1 MIEGSEEKEAIALSE
16 PKLISPLLDGFVMG
30 DPMSEHDGVR
40 CCPAMKKDSDEKY
53 IVKILSIPANQTKV
67 EALLLTGAFP
77 NSAAAL
83 DYFRGLGQDIVNE
96 TEELEKLSKLEG
108 FLPFDGVQMLPMDGE
123 VGYDVYLLSPYRRS
137 LERYFRKEV
146 ITHLAAVNLGLDLC
160 AAAAIARHEG
170 FVCIDLKP
178 ENVFISDKQEYRIGD
193 LGLARM
199 EDLSMLSLP
208 EKYLSAYTAPE
219 VRDPMATLNP
229 SVDVY
234 AIGKILA
241 QAFNGGTLPEETDG
255 VPVAPAYA
263 DYEMAEII
271 QKACAAEPKDRWEN
285 PAKMGQAIVSYMQR
299 NGANDVPIVPQPV
312 REPEVEDAE
321 ETAFPEQEP
330 DTEPTEDTQE
340 VPEEPVDAA
349 EEISDEE
356 PDEPSEED
364 DQLSFLSQLVG
375 DETAPGTET
384 VEDVDYASLS
394 GETSEILS
402 VADDLIAAQV
412 PEPAVAP
419 GPVDVPIPEP
429 IVPEQPEE
437 PEASEEDTDEAPA
450 EDAGEPE
457 EVVETPKPK
466 KERKPFPV
474 KKVVGAICGVAVAA
488 AVFVGGYYYYH
499 HYYLLNINSL
509 SLSGSKGNLTI
520 QVESPAD
527 EKLLSVTCKD
537 THGNVLTSPVVN
549 GRASFTGL
557 PANTQF
563 DISLSVEGFH
573 KLTGSTSRSYNT
585 PAQTNIVQFNAV
597 AGTEDGAAIL
607 SFTVDGKEPDT
618 WTIAYSA
625 EGEEEKTVSFS
636 GHMITIREL
645 TVGKT
650 YTFRIVETDDLYLTG
665 TDSVEFAAVKMIYAE
680 NLAVTGYQTDSF
692 TLSWKAPE
700 GAQVNSWTVRC
711 YNDAGFEQTQTVTEP
726 TATITGVDYSQ
737 QHTVE
742 VTAEGMSIGS
752 HLYVSANP
760 VTITDISAD
769 TSDPSTMVL
778 SWSFEGLEPEGGWLV
793 MYGVDDCEQQ
803 VVTTKGTSVVVE
815 NPVPNATYHVTVQ
828 TSEGV
833 SVIGGAAAIRTPEAQ
848 PYSAYYV
855 ADTTGYRI
863 STFRTPGVGEWSYW
877 NISDSDFTDT
887 FAAGQTAGFSMRF
900 LGGYSYDGNYVTTML
915 VIRDSNGQVV
925 KSSVDSLPFNQ
936 VCVDGRY
943 NADIPS
949 MPTVPGTYTLELYID
964 GGYLTSAEF
973 TVTAQ

>member
-1 MIEGSEEKEAIALSE
+1 MSE
-16 PKLISPLLDGFVMG
+16 PKLISPLLDGYVMG

-178 ENVFISDKQEYRIGD
+178 ENVFISEKQEYRIGD

-255 VPVAPAYA
+255 APVAPAYA

-299 NGANDVPIVPQPV
+299 NGANDVPIVPQSV
-312 REPEVEDAE
+312 REPEPE
-321 ETAFPEQEP
+321 EKTAFPDQEP

-340 VPEEPVDAA
+340 CPEEPVDNE

-356 PDEPSEED
+356 PDEPDEED

-384 VEDVDYASLS
+384 VEEVDYASLS

-412 PEPAVAP
+412 PEPVVAP

-429 IVPEQPEE
+429 IIPEQPEE
-437 PEASEEDTDEAPA
+437 PGKSEENSDEAPM
-450 EDAGEPE
+450 
-457 EVVETPKPK
+457 PK

-488 AVFVGGYYYYH
+488 AVFVGGYSFYH
-499 HYYLLNINSL
+499 HYYLVNVNSL

-607 SFTVDGKEPDT
+607 SFTVDGKEPNT

-665 TDSVEFAAVKMIYAE
+665 TDSVEFTAVKMVYAE

-692 TLSWKAPE
+692 TISWKAPE
-700 GAQVNSWTVRC
+700 EAQVNSWTVRC

-803 VVTTKGTSVVVE
+803 IVTTKGTSVVVE

-833 SVIGGAAAIRTPEAQ
+833 SVIGGAADIQTPEAQ

-863 STFRTPGVGEWSYW
+863 STFRTPGVGAWSYW

-915 VIRDSNGQVV
+915 VIRDSNGRVV
-925 KSSVDSLPFNQ
+925 KSSVEPLPFNE

-949 MPTVPGTYTLELYID
+949 MPTVPGTYTLEVYID
-964 GGYLTSAEF
+964 GGYLTSTEF

>member
-1 MIEGSEEKEAIALSE
+1 M
-16 PKLISPLLDGFVMG
+16 
-30 DPMSEHDGVR
+30 
-40 CCPAMKKDSDEKY
+40 
-53 IVKILSIPANQTKV
+53 
-67 EALLLTGAFP
+67 
-77 NSAAAL
+77 
-83 DYFRGLGQDIVNE
+83 
-96 TEELEKLSKLEG
+96 
-108 FLPFDGVQMLPMDGE
+108 
-123 VGYDVYLLSPYRRS
+123 
-137 LERYFRKEV
+137 
-146 ITHLAAVNLGLDLC
+146 
-160 AAAAIARHEG
+160 
-170 FVCIDLKP
+170 
-178 ENVFISDKQEYRIGD
+178 
-193 LGLARM
+193 
-199 EDLSMLSLP
+199 
-208 EKYLSAYTAPE
+208 
-219 VRDPMATLNP
+219 
-229 SVDVY
+229 
-234 AIGKILA
+234 
-241 QAFNGGTLPEETDG
+241 
-255 VPVAPAYA
+255 
-263 DYEMAEII
+263 
-271 QKACAAEPKDRWEN
+271 
-285 PAKMGQAIVSYMQR
+285 
-299 NGANDVPIVPQPV
+299 
-312 REPEVEDAE
+312 
-321 ETAFPEQEP
+321 
-330 DTEPTEDTQE
+330 
-340 VPEEPVDAA
+340 
-349 EEISDEE
+349 
-356 PDEPSEED
+356 
-364 DQLSFLSQLVG
+364 
-375 DETAPGTET
+375 
-384 VEDVDYASLS
+384 
-394 GETSEILS
+394 
-402 VADDLIAAQV
+402 
-412 PEPAVAP
+412 
-419 GPVDVPIPEP
+419 
-429 IVPEQPEE
+429 
-437 PEASEEDTDEAPA
+437 
-450 EDAGEPE
+450 
-457 EVVETPKPK
+457 
-466 KERKPFPV
+466 
-474 KKVVGAICGVAVAA
+474 
-488 AVFVGGYYYYH
+488 
-499 HYYLLNINSL
+499 
-509 SLSGSKGNLTI
+509 
-520 QVESPAD
+520 
-527 EKLLSVTCKD
+527 
-537 THGNVLTSPVVN
+537 
-549 GRASFTGL
+549 
-557 PANTQF
+557 
-563 DISLSVEGFH
+563 EGFH

-803 VVTTKGTSVVVE
+803 IVTTKGTSVVVE

-833 SVIGGAAAIRTPEAQ
+833 SVIGGAADIQTPEAQ

-887 FAAGQTAGFSMRF
+887 FTAGQTAGFSMRF

-915 VIRDSNGQVV
+915 VIRDSNGRVV
-925 KSSVDSLPFNQ
+925 KSSVEQLPFNE

-949 MPTVPGTYTLELYID
+949 MPTVPGTYTLEVYID

>member
-1 MIEGSEEKEAIALSE
+1 MIRGSEEKEAIDLSE
-16 PKLISPLLDGFVMG
+16 PKLISPLLDGYVMG

-178 ENVFISDKQEYRIGD
+178 ENVFISEKQEYRIGD

-255 VPVAPAYA
+255 AIVAPAYA

-299 NGANDVPIVPQPV
+299 NGANDVPIVPQSV
-312 REPEVEDAE
+312 REPEEK
-321 ETAFPEQEP
+321 TAFPDQEP

-340 VPEEPVDAA
+340 CPEEPVDNE

-356 PDEPSEED
+356 PDEPDEED

-384 VEDVDYASLS
+384 VEEVDYASLS

-412 PEPAVAP
+412 PEPVVAP

-429 IVPEQPEE
+429 ITPEQPEE
-437 PEASEEDTDEAPA
+437 PGKSEENSDEAPA
-450 EDAGEPE
+450 EDAVEAE
-457 EVVETPKPK
+457 EVFEAPMPK

-488 AVFVGGYYYYH
+488 AVFVGGYSFYH
-499 HYYLLNINSL
+499 HYYLVNVNSL

-607 SFTVDGKEPDT
+607 SFTVDGKEPNT

-665 TDSVEFAAVKMIYAE
+665 TDSVEFTAAKMVYAE

-692 TLSWKAPE
+692 TISWKAPE
-700 GAQVNSWTVRC
+700 EAQVNSWTVRC

-803 VVTTKGTSVVVE
+803 IVTTKGTSVVVE

-833 SVIGGAAAIRTPEAQ
+833 SVIGGAADIQTPEAQ

-863 STFRTPGVGEWSYW
+863 STFRTPGVGAWSYW

-915 VIRDSNGQVV
+915 VIRDSNGRVV
-925 KSSVDSLPFNQ
+925 KSSVEPLPFNE

-949 MPTVPGTYTLELYID
+949 MPTVPGTYTLEVYID
-964 GGYLTSAEF
+964 GGYLTSTEF

>member
-1 MIEGSEEKEAIALSE
+1 
-16 PKLISPLLDGFVMG
+16 
-30 DPMSEHDGVR
+30 
-40 CCPAMKKDSDEKY
+40 
-53 IVKILSIPANQTKV
+53 
-67 EALLLTGAFP
+67 
-77 NSAAAL
+77 
-83 DYFRGLGQDIVNE
+83 
-96 TEELEKLSKLEG
+96 
-108 FLPFDGVQMLPMDGE
+108 
-123 VGYDVYLLSPYRRS
+123 
-137 LERYFRKEV
+137 
-146 ITHLAAVNLGLDLC
+146 
-160 AAAAIARHEG
+160 
-170 FVCIDLKP
+170 
-178 ENVFISDKQEYRIGD
+178 
-193 LGLARM
+193 
-199 EDLSMLSLP
+199 
-208 EKYLSAYTAPE
+208 
-219 VRDPMATLNP
+219 MATLNP

-285 PAKMGQAIVSYMQR
+285 PAKMGQAIFSYMQR

-419 GPVDVPIPEP
+419 GPVDVPMPEP

-437 PEASEEDTDEAPA
+437 QEASEEDTDEAPA

-665 TDSVEFAAVKMIYAE
+665 TDSVEFAAV
-680 NLAVTGYQTDSF
+680 
-692 TLSWKAPE
+692 
-700 GAQVNSWTVRC
+700 
-711 YNDAGFEQTQTVTEP
+711 
-726 TATITGVDYSQ
+726 
-737 QHTVE
+737 
-742 VTAEGMSIGS
+742 
-752 HLYVSANP
+752 
-760 VTITDISAD
+760 
-769 TSDPSTMVL
+769 
-778 SWSFEGLEPEGGWLV
+778 
-793 MYGVDDCEQQ
+793 
-803 VVTTKGTSVVVE
+803 
-815 NPVPNATYHVTVQ
+815 
-828 TSEGV
+828 
-833 SVIGGAAAIRTPEAQ
+833 
-848 PYSAYYV
+848 
-855 ADTTGYRI
+855 
-863 STFRTPGVGEWSYW
+863 
-877 NISDSDFTDT
+877 
-887 FAAGQTAGFSMRF
+887 
-900 LGGYSYDGNYVTTML
+900 
-915 VIRDSNGQVV
+915 
-925 KSSVDSLPFNQ
+925 
-936 VCVDGRY
+936 
-943 NADIPS
+943 
-949 MPTVPGTYTLELYID
+949 
-964 GGYLTSAEF
+964 
-973 TVTAQ
+973 